1 MKRFR
6 MDREPDC
13 RRCHKLVGI
22 ILKDGIYHVTCS
34 VSDKEIG
41 KARIPSYCIR
51 KQDPANG
58 QQMAGK
64 KEEA

>member
-13 RRCHKLVGI
+13 KRCHKLVGI

-34 VSDKEIG
+34 VSDKEMG
-41 KARIPSYCIR
+41 KARVPSYCIR
-51 KQDPANG
+51 KQIT
-58 QQMAGK
+58 GK
-64 KEEA
+64 QDKTMHCKGLA

>member
-13 RRCHKLVGI
+13 KRCHKLVGI

-41 KARIPSYCIR
+41 KARVPSYCIR
-51 KQDPANG
+51 KQ
-58 QQMAGK
+58 MAGK
-64 KEEA
+64 